1 MYKDCRVLMLL
12 LGVPWWNKII
22 IKNVILLLD
31 FYHNYFLQPTLQVK
45 IFTWSSRQLQNF
57 RRHGN
62 QHGRNLKSCQLFLPY
77 CFRSF
82 VLSSKLFLHSDL
94 FRFLLFSGVFF
105 VTVSLIAVFYNAP
118 DYVYFEMR
126 SSL

>member
-31 FYHNYFLQPTLQVK
+31 FYHNYFFHQPFKLKFSLGQVASFK
-45 IFTWSSRQLQNF
+45 ILGAMAW
-57 RRHGN
+57 
-62 QHGRNLKSCQLFLPY
+62 HGRNLKSCQLFLPY

-94 FRFLLFSGVFF
+94 FRFLLFSGVLL

-118 DYVYFEMR
+118 DYVCFEMR